1 MNTIQTLYKCFYVEI
16 LHCSWNVFTLHI
28 KTSFNTK
35 ICICWN
41 FIDILFFF
49 LIKNCNCMQYFLAY
63 IWLYAVKWYGI
74 YIIQNQKLKK
84 WKRQWKKNS
93 ERTKKRLKT
102 WRKHGRRDCQSKKQ
116 QIRCRYFPF
125 PMYFFISHFLYTSL
139 RFISSYHS
147 FFLMNN
153 KTSGYR
159 VMLMQNAKSRKR
171 KRLFPTFGI
180 CMKTLP

>member
-49 LIKNCNCMQYFLAY
+49 LLKTAIAVFFGFY